1 MDIEKIME
9 AIGSDKAFYAWLRF
23 FGVILFVCGF
33 FNPLHWALSAA
44 CFAGMLF
51 MGKPKDK

>member
-1 MDIEKIME
+1 MDEIS
-9 AIGSDKAFYAWLRF
+9 SDKAFYAGLRF
-23 FGVILFVCGF
+23 FGIICFIGGF